1 MKVLHARATAVTGT
15 DETAGQA
22 RGEVP
27 GMLEVLALVPDTRK
41 RRGRRFALVFILA
54 VAVACVLA
62 QAKSFREIGDRG
74 ADLPQEVLA
83 RLGGTP
89 HPLLRRIVAPSD
101 KRIRTLI
108 QELDAEKLDQVI
120 SGWLRDLARAGLLES
135 LLTAIAIDGKT
146 TETTQVRELRW
157 KYAVSAQP
165 IKTRD
170 ADRALFYFSI
180 SWCFE

>member
-1 MKVLHARATAVTGT
+1 MPVSHARATPVTST
-15 DETAGQA
+15 DESAGQA
-22 RGEVP
+22 GGEVP
-27 GMLEVLALVPDTRK
+27 GLLEVLALIPDTRK

-62 QAKSFREIGDRG
+62 QARSFREIGDHA

-89 HPLLRRIVAPSD
+89 RPLLRRIVAPSE

-120 SGWLRDLARAGLLES
+120 GGWLRDLADAGRLEH
-135 LLTAIAIDGKT
+135 LLTAIASTGNGC
-146 TETTQVRELRW
+146 
-157 KYAVSAQP
+157 AASATGRSSCSP
-165 IKTRD
+165 PCCTR
-170 ADRALFYFSI
+170 RR
-180 SWCFE
+180 